1 MADPMF
7 DPFNDRLS
15 RDIRNDLSESL
26 LTCLRERRL
35 LPARAVAD
43 RYLACHPAPVYAA
56 YIQDRLERY
65 GRFLAGVADDETDPL
80 RLGFALWDLGLHFE
94 VHEVLEQA
102 WLRAAGEDKALFQAL
117 IRAAGVMIKR
127 ECGLSAAAAKMAAKA
142 RPVLERHRAR
152 LAACTAVAALL
163 RMLESEG

>member
-1 MADPMF
+1 MADQLF

-35 LPARAVAD
+35 HPARAVAD
-43 RYLACHPAPVYAA
+43 RYLADHPAPVYAA

-80 RLGFALWDLGLHFE
+80 RLGFALWDLRLHFE

-102 WLRAAGEDKALFQAL
+102 WLRAAGEEKALF
-117 IRAAGVMIKR
+117 
-127 ECGLSAAAAKMAAKA
+127 
-142 RPVLERHRAR
+142 
-152 LAACTAVAALL
+152 
-163 RMLESEG
+163 

>member
-1 MADPMF
+1 MSDQLF

-35 LPARAVAD
+35 HAARTVAD
-43 RYLACHPAPVYAA
+43 RYLAGHPAPVYAA

-65 GRFLAGVADDETDPL
+65 ARFLEQLDEDETDPL

-102 WLRAAGEDKALFQAL
+102 WLRAAGEEKALFQAL
-117 IRAAGVMIKR
+117 VRAAGVVIKR
-127 ECGLSAAAAKMAAKA
+127 ECGSVAAAAKMAAKA

-152 LAACTAVAALL
+152 LAACTDVAALL
-163 RMLESEG
+163 RMLAAGG